1 MRIKTISISLAALS
15 LIGIMGTAS
24 AFAATKTTHT
34 TPPTFP
40 HHGFGNGAGH
50 GMMGSLPTILKIS
63 KTTLQT
69 DLKNGDSILQ
79 IAQKKGISEKSLI
92 AAMEKA
98 DQAQL
103 NKLVTSKKITATQEQ
118 QMIKRYDSTITK
130 MITSKHT
137 AKSPT

>member
-15 LIGIMGTAS
+15 LIGIIGTSS

-34 TPPTFP
+34 APPTFP
-40 HHGFGNGAGH
+40 HHGFGHGAGH
-50 GMMGSLPTILKIS
+50 GMIGNLPTILKIS

-79 IAQKKGISEKSLI
+79 IAQKQGISEKSLI

-98 DQAQL
+98 DRTQL

-118 QMIKRYDSTITK
+118 QMMKRYDSNITK

>member
-1 MRIKTISISLAALS
+1 
-15 LIGIMGTAS
+15 
-24 AFAATKTTHT
+24 
-34 TPPTFP
+34 
-40 HHGFGNGAGH
+40 
-50 GMMGSLPTILKIS
+50 MMGSLPTILKIS

-98 DQAQL
+98 DQTQL

-137 AKSPT
+137 VKSPT